1 MLVESSQAH
10 AADEYIYVDL
20 GTSAGSRVDGQ
31 PADEQTLHTGDRIE
45 LGHWTLSFSGR
56 SSPTMAGPTA
66 DGRAAKGP
74 PSGRK
79 RSRALVGP
87 PPTAAVTGKAPTP
100 ASTSSRGA
108 CHRQRHS
115 GRREYG
121 RDPPCAI
128 RDPRPGRWRPDG
140 QRLAA
145 SLTFAPACFMLPFT
159 RSPRPSARRRLLP
172 VSRPALLLTLPLTV
186 SALCASFLGILME
199 NCLSLSHPAG
209 ADAPAGTSGTGAL

>member
-100 ASTSSRGA
+100 ASTSSA
-108 CHRQRHS
+108 
-115 GRREYG
+115 
-121 RDPPCAI
+121 AA
-128 RDPRPGRWRPDG
+128 
-140 QRLAA
+140 LAA
-145 SLTFAPACFMLPFT
+145 DNDTPGVVKMVVT
-159 RSPRPSARRRLLP
+159 
-172 VSRPALLLTLPLTV
+172 RPALFATRGRADGGRVV
-186 SALCASFLGILME
+186 SAWRR
-199 NCLSLSHPAG
+199 P
-209 ADAPAGTSGTGAL
+209 